1 MELHQKIAVARKKKG
16 FTQGQLAEMAN
27 VTVRTIQRLESGES
41 VPRPY
46 TIKAIAAALDTTF
59 EMLTA
64 DVPGTAVAGSSNSP
78 VSRGGAEQEKH
89 FLEILC
95 LSCFSYLVVPLVHFL
110 IPVYLLKRSG
120 QQNHAVIAFA
130 RLMIRRQVYWAV
142 TLSMLLL
149 LSLSY
154 NFIVSVYFPGGFLLH
169 YIWIFVSMYLLN
181 AILISTTLWRIRN
194 AGFLVNIRS

>member
-16 FTQGQLAEMAN
+16 FTQEQLAEMAN

-59 EMLTA
+59 ETLTA
-64 DVPGTAVAGSSNSP
+64 DVPETAVAGASNVT
-78 VSRGGAEQEKH
+78 VSRVGAGQEKY
-89 FLEILC
+89 FLEMLC

-110 IPVYLLKRSG
+110 IPAYLLKGSG
-120 QQNHAVIAFA
+120 QEHHAVVAFA
-130 RLMIRRQVYWAV
+130 RLVIRRQVYWAV
-142 TLSMLLL
+142 ALSMLLL

-169 YIWIFVSMYLLN
+169 YIWIFVFMYLLN
-181 AILISTTLWRIRN
+181 AILISATLWRIRN
-194 AGFLVNIRS
+194 DGF